1 MSALLLLFVCLVLGV
16 LVARFAKPPAGI
28 VPGINWWVI
37 NVALPALVLELIP
50 KVTFDPQ
57 LWFLVATM
65 WITFFGV
72 WLVFGL
78 LGPRLG
84 WSRGRIGALILV
96 CGLGNTSFMG
106 YPLMQALHGREGLT
120 LAVVADQLGCFPLL
134 ASAGVIVASI
144 YAGRTPQPGTIV
156 RRILTFPAFVS
167 LVIGIVV
174 GRLGGW
180 PAGLDSVLV
189 PLGATLTPL
198 ALFSVGLQFKFRL
211 GKHELGAVSAG
222 LGWKLLLA
230 PLLCLAIGRLAGV
243 HGLVLTIGVLQAAM
257 APMISAAILADEY
270 DLDPALANTILSVGI
285 VLSLATIP
293 LGNWMLGS

>member
-16 LVARFAKPPAGI
+16 LVARFARPPAGI

-50 KVTFDPQ
+50 KVRFDPQ
-57 LWFLVATM
+57 LWFPVAAI
-65 WITFFGV
+65 WLTFFGA

-84 WSRGRIGALILV
+84 WSRGRTGALILI

-106 YPLMQALHGREGLT
+106 YPMMQALHGNAGLT
-120 LAVVADQLGCFPLL
+120 LAVVADQIGCFPLL
-134 ASAGVIVASI
+134 ASAGVVVASI
-144 YAGRTPQPGTIV
+144 YAGRTPQPAVIV
-156 RRILTFPAFVS
+156 KRILTFPAFLA
-167 LVIGIVV
+167 LVLGIVV
-174 GRLGGW
+174 GRFGGW
-180 PAGLDSVLV
+180 PATVSDMLH

-211 GKHELGAVSAG
+211 ERGQLGATGAG

-230 PLLCLAIGRLAGV
+230 PLLCLAMGRLAGV
-243 HGLVLTIGVLQAAM
+243 GGLVLTVGVLQAAM

-270 DLDPALANTILSVGI
+270 ELDPALANTVLSVGI
-285 VLSLATIP
+285 VLSLVSIP
-293 LGNWMLGS
+293 LGNWLLGS